1 MKPLD
6 LAVRAAFLAEVRR
19 RGVAAGGGGLG
30 LREAIGRQRRP
41 RRAAGQWVSVRRAC
55 ARRRPQ
61 GLPITIPSSAAWR
74 GRRRPGDL
82 RFFLNPS
89 LPVFCHTPN
98 NGPITF
104 SDALRL
110 FQNHPHIT
118 LRQSSEALA
127 KPPSSVLQA
136 QVSEASIQNW
146 NALTESILRLKVW
159 K

>member
-1 MKPLD
+1 MTI
-6 LAVRAAFLAEVRR
+6 AVC
-19 RGVAAGGGGLG
+19 
-30 LREAIGRQRRP
+30 RQ
-41 RRAAGQWVSVRRAC
+41 A
-55 ARRRPQ
+55 
-61 GLPITIPSSAAWR
+61 L
-74 GRRRPGDL
+74 
-82 RFFLNPS
+82 
-89 LPVFCHTPN
+89 FCRMGN
-98 NGPITF
+98 KNGPAIACDAWFDSCFQPQENAKITNTF

-127 KPPSSVLQA
+127 KPFSSVLQA